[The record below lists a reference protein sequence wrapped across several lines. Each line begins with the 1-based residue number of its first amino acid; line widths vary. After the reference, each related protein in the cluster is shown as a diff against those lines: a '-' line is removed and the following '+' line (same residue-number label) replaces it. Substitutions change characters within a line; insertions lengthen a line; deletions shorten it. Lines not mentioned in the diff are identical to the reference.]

1 MNLKKLFWTSA
12 AVLLAATVTSC
23 NIGKAPAEPT
33 ADVNAIYTSAAQTMI
48 AGLSSQQTQTAQA
61 VPPAATATPPASFTP
76 LPTFAIATGSIP
88 FGTPGTPLV
97 LFGTPSTTMP
107 TLPSGTGVY
116 SFPVGCN
123 DATYIGG
130 APADGT
136 VYAGGK
142 LFDASWSMLNSGTCK
157 WDEGFS
163 FAFKSGDR
171 MQGEDVVL
179 TKNMSATNFT
189 APGHSQAFVI
199 PMQAPRAPGE
209 YKGFWQMKSDAGVW
223 FGSLVW
229 VDIIVNGRGTI
240 TPTATPHH

>member
-1 MNLKKLFWTSA
+1 MKFKTLLWTFA
-12 AVLLAATVTSC
+12 AVVLAAAMTSC
-23 NIGKAPAEPT
+23 NLGKAPAEPT
-33 ADVNAIYTSAAQTMI
+33 ADVNAIYTAAAQTMI

-61 VPPAATATPPASFTP
+61 MPPAATATPPATFTP
-76 LPTFAIATGSIP
+76 LPTFPIGGTVASL
-88 FGTPGTPLV
+88 GTPGTPFV
-97 LFGTPSTTMP
+97 FGTPSTSMP

-130 APADGT
+130 SPADKT
-136 VYAGGK
+136 VIVGGK

-157 WDEGFS
+157 WDEGYS
-163 FAFKSGDR
+163 FAFKSGDQ
-171 MQGEDVVL
+171 MQGENVVL
-179 TKNMSATNFT
+179 TKSMSATNFT

-229 VDIIVNGRGTI
+229 VDIVVLGKGTF